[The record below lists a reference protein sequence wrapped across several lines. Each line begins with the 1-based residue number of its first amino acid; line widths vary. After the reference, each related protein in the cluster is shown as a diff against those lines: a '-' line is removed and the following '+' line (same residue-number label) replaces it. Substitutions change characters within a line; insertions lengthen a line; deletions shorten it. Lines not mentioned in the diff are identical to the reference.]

1 MLLKNTFVLLN
12 DEYTDSTRLL
22 SEGALYCMLILTPPM
37 HVKPWSIIN
46 DECWFPN
53 TVV

>member
-12 DEYTDSTRLL
+12 DEYTILL
-22 SEGALYCMLILTPPM
+22 GFYLKALYCMLILTPPM

-46 DECWFPN
+46 DECWPSN
-53 TVV
+53 IAV